1 MTMIGGKRLLL
12 AAMLLSGATAMPGVW
27 PGGPAQ
33 AQPVVQPLPRV
44 SASQALNAA
53 LARLGRDPKDLDAL
67 IDAGKAALGM
77 GDIDAAIGFFARADQ
92 LSPDNMRVKGGL
104 AGALVRSENPYDAI
118 PLFAE
123 ADRAGSLDPMLIA
136 DRGLAYD
143 LVGDNATAQR
153 YYRDSLN
160 AQPNDDTI
168 RRLALSQAI
177 AGDRAGMELTL
188 APLLQRQDKAAWR
201 TRAFA
206 LAILQKPEEAIA
218 IADQTMPDEMA
229 QSIAPYLRYMPRLTP
244 AQQAAAAN
252 FGRFPRAAEIGR
264 DDPRVALYA
273 PPKRVAVA
281 EALVPSGQ
289 PLGRSKPAREDR
301 RDDRRGRAKPA
312 EPPVLAA
319 LAAPR
324 SAPPDP
330 MPTREVAPAPALAVS
345 TPPPPVSSTRSGRAS
360 AAPQPATPAAAAPP
374 PQVALAP
381 SAAAPSAQRSATPGQ
396 TASGQTA
403 SGQTGPGRAALVP
416 GGGFDLA
423 RLDAT
428 RSPGSAPAQ
437 VAPPPPATAI
447 APAAQGQPAP
457 VSPVPVQPAPVQ
469 PAPVQPAP
477 VPPAPATAVPPSL
490 ALASPPPAAGV
501 APSVPATLGEGPR
514 VTPPAGTGPAGVAGA
529 AASPLP
535 APAPTPAVPPAPRP
549 QPARRALADAFADLA
564 VPQGPAAPA
573 PGAVDVRKIAAAKPK
588 PVEPPK
594 PVHPSRI
601 WVQVGT
607 GRNLSALAFTW
618 KGLVKDNPDLFRGKS
633 ALTTDWG
640 RTNRLLTGPFGT
652 EAQAEAFLSKLKK
665 AGLDAFLWLSPAGQ
679 VVDDL

>member
-1 MTMIGGKRLLL
+1 MTMFGGKRLLL

-33 AQPVVQPLPRV
+33 AQPVVQPLPQV

-281 EALVPSGQ
+281 EALVPAGQ
-289 PLGRSKPAREDR
+289 PLGRTKPA
-301 RDDRRGRAKPA
+301 RDDRRGKSRPA
-312 EPPVLAA
+312 EPPILPAA
-319 LAAPR
+319 AAPR

-330 MPTREVAPAPALAVS
+330 MPTREVVPAPALAVS
-345 TPPPPVSSTRSGRAS
+345 APPPPVVSSRGGRAS
-360 AAPQPATPAAAAPP
+360 APPQPATPAASAPP

-381 SAAAPSAQRSATPGQ
+381 SAAAPAVQRNATP
-396 TASGQTA
+396 GQTA

-437 VAPPPPATAI
+437 VAPPPPATVV

-457 VSPVPVQPAPVQ
+457 VPPAL
-469 PAPVQPAP
+469 
-477 VPPAPATAVPPSL
+477 VPPAPASL

-514 VTPPAGTGPAGVAGA
+514 VTAPAGTGPAGVAGA

-535 APAPTPAVPPAPRP
+535 AQAPTPAVPPAPRP

-564 VPQGPAAPA
+564 VPQGPATPA

-618 KGLVKDNPDLFRGKS
+618 KGLVKENPDLFRGKS

>member
-1 MTMIGGKRLLL
+1 MMSGKRRRLVRSLWTCVAGAVLTGTL
-12 AAMLLSGATAMPGVW
+12 A
-27 PGGPAQ
+27 

-53 LARLGRDPKDLDAL
+53 LARLGRDPRDLDAL

-92 LSPDNMRVKGGL
+92 LSPNNMRVKAGL
-104 AGALVRSENPYDAI
+104 AAALVRSENPYDAI

-123 ADRAGSLDPMLIA
+123 ADKAGALDPALLA

-143 LVGDNATAQR
+143 LVGDTATAQR
-153 YYRDSLN
+153 YYRDAIA
-160 AQPNDDTI
+160 AQPSDDTL

-218 IADQTMPDEMA
+218 IADQTMPVDMA
-229 QSIAPYLRYMPRLTP
+229 QSIAPYLRYMPRLTA

-281 EALVPSGQ
+281 AELALAPAGK
-289 PLGRSKPAREDR
+289 PLGRTRPARNARDER
-301 RDDRRGRAKPA
+301 RSPGAGD
-312 EPPVLAA
+312 AA
-319 LAAPR
+319 AAPATPTPAPVPR
-324 SAPPDP
+324 AAPPDP
-330 MPTREVAPAPALAVS
+330 MPTREVGSAPALAVAGGS
-345 TPPPPVSSTRSGRAS
+345 PSPALTPAS
-360 AAPQPATPAAAAPP
+360 APQPAAGAAMSSSPAGSAPA
-374 PQVALAP
+374 VAPA
-381 SAAAPSAQRSATPGQ
+381 SAAARPELAMAPATVATRVPAPVAPTTPPPGAAVASGAPTSVGPSARP
-396 TASGQTA
+396 
-403 SGQTGPGRAALVP
+403 ALVP

-428 RSPGSAPAQ
+428 RPAGPAVTPAPVPTPAPAPAPAPSAAATGAVPAAVVGADRAVAPAAGSAPAP
-437 VAPPPPATAI
+437 VPAPPVVQQAAQSPVPA
-447 APAAQGQPAP
+447 APAAR
-457 VSPVPVQPAPVQ
+457 
-469 PAPVQPAP
+469 
-477 VPPAPATAVPPSL
+477 PPARPA
-490 ALASPPPAAGV
+490 
-501 APSVPATLGEGPR
+501 
-514 VTPPAGTGPAGVAGA
+514 
-529 AASPLP
+529 
-535 APAPTPAVPPAPRP
+535 
-549 QPARRALADAFADLA
+549 PARRALAEAFADLS

-607 GRNLSALAFTW
+607 GRNLGALAFTW
-618 KGLVKDNPDLFRGKS
+618 KGLVRENPELFRGKS
-633 ALTTDWG
+633 SWTSDWG
-640 RTNRLLTGPFGT
+640 RTNRLLTGPFGS
-652 EAQAEAFLSKLKK
+652 EGQAEAFLSKVKK
-665 AGLDAFLWLSPAGQ
+665 AGLDAFLWTSPTGQ
-679 VVDDL
+679 VVDEL

>member
-1 MTMIGGKRLLL
+1 M
-12 AAMLLSGATAMPGVW
+12 
-27 PGGPAQ
+27 
-33 AQPVVQPLPRV
+33 
-44 SASQALNAA
+44 
-53 LARLGRDPKDLDAL
+53 
-67 IDAGKAALGM
+67 DAGKAALGM

-92 LSPDNMRVKGGL
+92 LSPNNMRVKAGL
-104 AGALVRSENPYDAI
+104 AGAMVRSENPYDAI

-123 ADRAGSLDPMLIA
+123 ADKAGSLDPLLLS

-153 YYRDSLN
+153 YYREALA
-160 AQPNDDTI
+160 AQPEDETL

-229 QSIAPYLRYMPRLTP
+229 QSIAPYLRYMPRLTA

-281 EALVPSGQ
+281 ETAMVPAGK
-289 PLGRSKPAREDR
+289 PLGRTRQDNR
-301 RDDRRGRAKPA
+301 RDDRRRGSEPA
-312 EPPVLAA
+312 PSLAA
-319 LAAPR
+319 ATPR
-324 SAPPDP
+324 SAPPEP
-330 MPTREVAPAPALAVS
+330 MPTRQVDPAPPLAVATVVQPAPRSQPAPAQSGARELAPVTPASAAPVPAAPSPARPAPALAAAPAIPAAR
-345 TPPPPVSSTRSGRAS
+345 TPPPPATEVVQSGR
-360 AAPQPATPAAAAPP
+360 PAVTIAAAPP
-374 PQVALAP
+374 RATAPAP
-381 SAAAPSAQRSATPGQ
+381 SAPVPSATAPAARAPAAPP
-396 TASGQTA
+396 
-403 SGQTGPGRAALVP
+403 AAAGTRPVLAA

-423 RLDAT
+423 RLDPA
-428 RSPGSAPAQ
+428 RPPEPAPVASAPATQ
-437 VAPPPPATAI
+437 APT
-447 APAAQGQPAP
+447 
-457 VSPVPVQPAPVQ
+457 
-469 PAPVQPAP
+469 PAP
-477 VPPAPATAVPPSL
+477 VPAAPVVTAAPAPVP
-490 ALASPPPAAGV
+490 AAPPPT
-501 APSVPATLGEGPR
+501 TLGEGPR
-514 VTPPAGTGPAGVAGA
+514 VAVAPPAA
-529 AASPLP
+529 AANATPLPSTPASAPASVP
-535 APAPTPAVPPAPRP
+535 APAARP

-564 VPQGPAAPA
+564 VPQGPVAPA
-573 PGAVDVRKIAAAKPK
+573 PGAVDVRKLPAAKPK

-607 GRNLSALAFTW
+607 GRNPGALAFTW
-618 KGLVKDNPDLFRGKS
+618 KELVREHPDLFRGKS
-633 ALTTDWG
+633 GLTSDWG
-640 RTNRLLTGPFGT
+640 RTNRLLTGPFGS
-652 EAQAEAFLSKLKK
+652 EAQAQAFLSKVKK
-665 AGLDAFLWLSPAGQ
+665 AGLDAFQWTSPAGQ

>member
-281 EALVPSGQ
+281 EALVPAGQ
-289 PLGRSKPAREDR
+289 PLGRSKPARDDR

-319 LAAPR
+319 VAAPR

-345 TPPPPVSSTRSGRAS
+345 APPPPVASSRGSRAS
-360 AAPQPATPAAAAPP
+360 APPQPATPAASAPP

-381 SAAAPSAQRSATPGQ
+381 SAVAPAVQRSATSGQ
-396 TASGQTA
+396 PASGQA
-403 SGQTGPGRAALVP
+403 GPGRAALVP

-437 VAPPPPATAI
+437 VAPPPPATAV
-447 APAAQGQPAP
+447 APAAQGQPTP
-457 VSPVPVQPAPVQ
+457 VSPAPVQPAPVQ

-477 VPPAPATAVPPSL
+477 AQPAPAQPAPATAVPPGL
-490 ALASPPPAAGV
+490 ALASP
-501 APSVPATLGEGPR
+501 
-514 VTPPAGTGPAGVAGA
+514 
-529 AASPLP
+529 LP
-535 APAPTPAVPPAPRP
+535 AQAPTPAVSPAPRP

-588 PVEPPK
+588 PVEP
-594 PVHPSRI
+594 
-601 WVQVGT
+601 
-607 GRNLSALAFTW
+607 
-618 KGLVKDNPDLFRGKS
+618 
-633 ALTTDWG
+633 
-640 RTNRLLTGPFGT
+640 
-652 EAQAEAFLSKLKK
+652 
-665 AGLDAFLWLSPAGQ
+665 
-679 VVDDL
+679 